1 MKSKDTAL
9 GCCST
14 RCAGVATLAMLRVC
28 DVDECTVVVVA
39 AKAFCSQRM
48 IFGGVVVS
56 GVCADVCR

>member
-1 MKSKDTAL
+1 
-9 GCCST
+9 
-14 RCAGVATLAMLRVC
+14 MLMNV
-28 DVDECTVVVVA
+28 VVVVA